1 MSQRLNEYFAGEAA
15 DYLQQLSALLASP
28 VTPDPVRLLRLATG
42 VRGSTQMAGAD
53 DLADLASHFE
63 SSAREMLQG
72 SIEWSDD
79 IRELSRRTVS
89 EMQALVYSID
99 RWGDEEASRIRAVA
113 RLWSPAPHGQDAD
126 ETIDADDEGRPVVPI
141 SDLYFDDAGPHILEP
156 EVADRSDLE
165 RVPIGRLLY
174 RGSAALHAA
183 ASLRP
188 KLDGIMRGENREEAL
203 EEVLNELFDL
213 IDLGMTSEAVEV

>member
-15 DYLQQLSALLASP
+15 DYLQQLSALLALP
-28 VTPDPVRLLRLATG
+28 VAPDPVRLLRLATG

-72 SIEWSDD
+72 SASWSDD
-79 IRELSRRTVS
+79 IRDLSRRTVS

-113 RLWSPAPHGQDAD
+113 RLWSA
-126 ETIDADDEGRPVVPI
+126 
-141 SDLYFDDAGPHILEP
+141 
-156 EVADRSDLE
+156 
-165 RVPIGRLLY
+165 
-174 RGSAALHAA
+174 
-183 ASLRP
+183 
-188 KLDGIMRGENREEAL
+188 
-203 EEVLNELFDL
+203 
-213 IDLGMTSEAVEV
+213 